1 MSPHPGRRPSGP
13 RKRVRA
19 YEGAAATANSGV
31 EGWDSSFDTGS
42 RGFLVSRFAT
52 ANLSRCS
59 LQHGKTLRLDLM
71 PSYFTSE
78 RFGRPQFLAFL
89 LLLAF
94 LFQAIWLVHQELRAE
109 PLPES
114 DEALR
119 IEQGWNQWHG
129 RGIAA
134 APLLNAAE
142 NGMQPELM
150 NEVGG
155 FDTQRSPLLYLVSA
169 APLLAW
175 PHDLTP
181 DSARYWRWLPRL
193 PFLAC
198 GAFLG
203 ASLWYVA
210 RRLCGNAGGFVALT
224 FYCFSPSLIQA
235 SAAWHSEPEIAAA
248 WGAFGTIFTAIAVAH
263 TLYAPREVVLWNW
276 RRIVLLGVA
285 LALAVGSQFSLIV
298 VIPIAL
304 AFMLYL
310 APTRRIAAGMIWA
323 AACALSFL
331 LLCASYLFHW
341 KMFWSEM
348 AHADFLA
355 LAWRSFA
362 MAGAY
367 RRVFAQLGQSN
378 PALVVAIPVAL
389 MVYLLWPRTRYFGNT
404 APLLVAVILF
414 VMAIGAPHY
423 PGLGFQLVA
432 LPFLLVFV
440 AGVSADLLETPYR
453 NLVLA
458 CLWGL
463 LTANAIWNLA
473 ELARA

>member
-1 MSPHPGRRPSGP
+1 
-13 RKRVRA
+13 
-19 YEGAAATANSGV
+19 
-31 EGWDSSFDTGS
+31 
-42 RGFLVSRFAT
+42 
-52 ANLSRCS
+52 
-59 LQHGKTLRLDLM
+59 M

-78 RFGRPQFLAFL
+78 RFGRPQFLASL

-94 LFQAIWLVHQELRAE
+94 LFQAIWLVRQELRAE

-134 APLLNAAE
+134 APLVNAAE

-198 GAFLG
+198 GVFLG

-285 LALAVGSQFSLIV
+285 LAIAIGSQFSMIIV
-298 VIPIAL
+298 VPMAL
-304 AFMLYL
+304 GLLLYVAPVRMRAGL
-310 APTRRIAAGMIWA
+310 AIWIAACVVA
-323 AACALSFL
+323 FVLLFSVYFFHAHSFL
-331 LLCASYLFHW
+331 DSMRRAELWGATWRAFTFASVYKQVGVRLLGKSPEL
-341 KMFWSEM
+341 E
-348 AHADFLA
+348 
-355 LAWRSFA
+355 
-362 MAGAY
+362 
-367 RRVFAQLGQSN
+367 
-378 PALVVAIPVAL
+378 LVLPVTLVTYA
-389 MVYLLWPRTRYFGNT
+389 VWPRTRYFGNT
-404 APLLVAVILF
+404 APLLGAVIF
-414 VMAIGAPHY
+414 VVAAIAHPHVAGAA
-423 PGLGFQLVA
+423 FLVA
-432 LPFLLVFV
+432 AVPFIFIFV
-440 AGVSADLLETPYR
+440 SGVLADLMETSYR
-453 NLVLA
+453 PLIVACVIAMLVTYVARTLMALA
-458 CLWGL
+458 QVPQG
-463 LTANAIWNLA
+463 
-473 ELARA
+473 